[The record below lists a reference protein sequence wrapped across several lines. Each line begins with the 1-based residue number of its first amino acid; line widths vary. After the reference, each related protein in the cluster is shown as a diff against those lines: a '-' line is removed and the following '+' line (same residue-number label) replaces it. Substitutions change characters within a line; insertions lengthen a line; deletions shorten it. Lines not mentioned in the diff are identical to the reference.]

1 MTTMDRKRTQ
11 FLMWYDDNPKI
22 PTHEKIEEAL
32 EAFVK
37 SKRWRE
43 RPNLVLVNEADVVDY
58 EDITVRP
65 VPHIRRNTFWVGYE
79 DASALD

>member
-1 MTTMDRKRTQ
+1 MATMFRKPTQ

-32 EAFVK
+32 AAFVK

-43 RPNLVLVNEADVVDY
+43 QPNLVLVQNWLSEF
-58 EDITVRP
+58 IG
-65 VPHIRRNTFWVGYE
+65 RN
-79 DASALD
+79 ASP